1 MDRKAAKAR
10 IRQEWKEEAR
20 ENEEQE
26 RQIARQQRKWVLAT
40 ALLGVGFTATC
51 AGLVPFLAGHSLHQ
65 QWDTIGKKLLL
76 LTMALYLS
84 FVLVATNCLIQWNYL
99 RSIRKIHA
107 KYAPPNIK
115 YKKS

>member
-10 IRQEWKEEAR
+10 IRQEWQEEVR
-20 ENEEQE
+20 ESEEQE
-26 RQIARQQRKWVLAT
+26 RQIERQLRKWVLAT
-40 ALLGVGFTATC
+40 ALLGAAFTATC

-65 QWDTIGKKLLL
+65 QWDTIGKNLLL
-76 LTMALYLS
+76 LAMAFYFS
-84 FVLVATNCLIQWNYL
+84 FVLVTTNCLIQWNYL

-107 KYAPPNIK
+107 KYAPPKIK